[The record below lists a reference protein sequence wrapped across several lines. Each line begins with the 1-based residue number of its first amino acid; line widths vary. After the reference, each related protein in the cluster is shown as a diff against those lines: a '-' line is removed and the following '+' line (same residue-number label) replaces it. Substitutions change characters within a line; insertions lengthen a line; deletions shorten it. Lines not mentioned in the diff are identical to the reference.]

1 MIRILLTRAHSYTI
15 QHYLE
20 SWGRD
25 VRNCVKTL
33 CYEDLA
39 FGHHLKPGTYIFADL
54 ERLDEAQLDFAKHI
68 WRTLAARPE
77 SYRLLNDPSKVLRR
91 YELLKALHANGTNTF
106 EAYRLNNGRLPQK
119 FPLFLR
125 RESEHDGA
133 ISPLLNSREEMDR
146 AVDELTSKGVP
157 RGDLLAVEYCE
168 TGDAEG
174 VYRKYSAFRVGD
186 RLLARH
192 ALFSRKWVVK
202 LADETHDQW
211 VEEERQYLQAH
222 PHAEELRKVYEL
234 ANIDYGRVD
243 YSLLNGKIQVWEI
256 NTNPNITSAP
266 MHIAPGRL
274 PTQWAFIKQLG
285 EAFEAADLK
294 VTGEPTYVRAD
305 GLLARRLNITPT
317 RRIKHL
323 AARGVKWL
331 ARRSFVT
338 ENQ

>member
-20 SWGRD
+20 TWGRD
-25 VRNCVKTL
+25 VRNFVKTL
-33 CYEDLA
+33 CYEDIA

-54 ERLDEAQLDFAKHI
+54 ERLSDAQLDFAKQI
-68 WRTLAARPE
+68 WSTLSARPE
-77 SYRLLNDPSKVLRR
+77 SYRLLNDPSKALRR
-91 YELLKALHANGTNTF
+91 YELLKALHANGTNQF
-106 EAYRLNNGRLPQK
+106 QAYRLNNGRLPEK

-146 AVDELTSKGVP
+146 AVADLTSKGVP

-168 TGDAEG
+168 TADSTGL
-174 VYRKYSAFRVGD
+174 YRKYSAFRVAD

-211 VEEERQYLQAH
+211 VKEETEYLESH
-222 PHAEELRKVYEL
+222 PHAAELQKIFDV
-234 ANIDYGRVD
+234 ASIDYGRID
-243 YSLLNGKIQVWEI
+243 YSLLNGRIQVWEI
-256 NTNPNITSAP
+256 NTNPNITSSP
-266 MHIAPGRL
+266 MKIAPGRL
-274 PTQWAFIKQLG
+274 PTQWTFIKQLS
-285 EAFEAADLK
+285 EAFEAVDLK
-294 VTGEPTYVRAD
+294 VNAAPTFVRAD
-305 GLLARRLNITPT
+305 SSLARRLNITPT
-317 RRIKHL
+317 RRLKHL

-331 ARRSFVT
+331 ARRPFVT
-338 ENQ
+338 ES

>member
-25 VRNCVKTL
+25 SRAFVKVL
-33 CYEDLA
+33 CYEDIA
-39 FGHHLKPGTYIFADL
+39 FGHHLKPGAYIFADL
-54 ERLDEAQLDFAKHI
+54 ERLDDAHLDFAKQI
-68 WRTLAARPE
+68 WRALAARPE
-77 SYRLLNDPSKVLRR
+77 AYRLLNNPSKTLRR
-91 YELLKALHANGTNTF
+91 YELLKAMHANGTNTF
-106 EAYRLNNGRLPQK
+106 QAYRLNNGRLPEK

-133 ISPLLNSREEMDR
+133 ISPLLHSREEMDR
-146 AVDELTSKGVP
+146 AVADLTSKGVP
-157 RGDLLAVEYCE
+157 RGDLLAVEYCDTADS
-168 TGDAEG
+168 TGL
-174 VYRKYSAFRVGD
+174 YRKYSAFRVGD

-211 VEEERQYLQAH
+211 VEEERQYLEAH
-222 PHAEELRKVYEL
+222 PHADELRKIYDI
-234 ANIDYGRVD
+234 ANIDYGRID

-285 EAFEAADLK
+285 EAFEAVDWK
-294 VTGEPTYVRAD
+294 GEGTPTFVRAD
-305 GLLARRLNITPT
+305 STLARRLNITPA

-338 ENQ
+338 ES